1 MNQSF
6 QLFQLQKVDSQID
19 DIEARVAEIEKI
31 LASDK
36 RIFQATENMKKNR
49 IKLNK
54 ERKLLRVAEE
64 KVRKIGL
71 EIEKNMTA
79 LYSGRIIN
87 PRELNDL
94 QEKIASDKR
103 HLSVL
108 EDEQLEAM
116 IVVENSEETLKKA
129 ESNFT
134 KIQAEVISQQANL
147 RGEREQMNLKRSR
160 LESERGVKIGSI
172 TDESLDIYS
181 NLRKSKRGIA
191 IARVDEKTCL
201 ACGSILTPSEWQ
213 AARSPHQIVFCSS
226 CGRILYAG

>member
-71 EIEKNMTA
+71 EIEKNMIV